1 MSTKNL
7 NKKLNHHNLSQP
19 SANPNFNEVRVRFA
33 PSPTGLMHLGNV
45 RTAVLNY
52 LFALRYQGTFVL
64 RIEDTDPERNFDV
77 GAKQILADLA
87 WLNLKYQEGP
97 YFQSQRASYY
107 QAALDQLIHKNLV
120 YRCFCSNL
128 ELERKRELQIA
139 MHLAPR
145 YDRTC
150 AQLTAAQIQA
160 KLAQAEPFI
169 WRFAINQAQQ
179 AKFYDLAKGLLEFE
193 LKNFSDFPLTRQ
205 DQSFTFIF
213 ANFVDDMVMLISHVL
228 RGDDHLTNTVSQIL
242 LYQAFEK
249 PVPTFWHLPLICNL
263 EGKKLSKRDF
273 GFSLGDLQKAGFLP
287 EAINNYL
294 GIIGATFTEEILSL
308 TELSQALDFEHIH
321 SAGQI
326 KYDVK
331 KLEWVNHKWISKL
344 TPAELVPLCKPFLEA
359 AYPEKFIKNQAAF
372 FNYRENNSLPLVP
385 TQAGRSLGEDWGEVE
400 GCGEHKLIMISKLV
414 QLIHTDLVTLAEI
427 VPLTKFYFCEPDY
440 NLIRQNL
447 NPAVKQLI
455 QKFLL
460 AQNNLANYTPEQL
473 LNCLKEQA
481 NQAKI
486 PAKTFFPALRLSL
499 TGAPAGLHIV
509 DLIDTLGLAETQ
521 KRLQQAVS

>member
-1 MSTKNL
+1 MSTK
-7 NKKLNHHNLSQP
+7 KLNSKLDHNFSQP
-19 SANPNFNEVRVRFA
+19 NVNSNFNEVRVRFA

-52 LFALRYQGTFVL
+52 LFALKYQGSFIL
-64 RIEDTDPERNFDV
+64 RIEDTDAERNFDI

-87 WLNLKYQEGP
+87 WLNLKFHEGP

-107 QAALDQLIHKNLV
+107 QTALDQLIQKKLV

-139 MHLAPR
+139 MHIAPR

-150 AQLTAAQIQA
+150 ALLTADQIQI
-160 KLAQAEPFI
+160 KLNQAEKFI
-169 WRFAINQAQQ
+169 WRFAVDQSQQ
-179 AKFYDLAKGLLEFE
+179 AKFYDLAKGELEFD
-193 LKNFSDFPLTRQ
+193 LKNFSDFPITRQ

-213 ANFVDDMVMLISHVL
+213 ANLVDDILMRISHVL
-228 RGDDHLTNTVSQIL
+228 RGDDHLTNTVNQIL
-242 LYQAFEK
+242 LYQALEK

-263 EGKKLSKRDF
+263 DGKKLSKRDF
-273 GFSLGDLQKAGFLP
+273 GFSLGDLQKAGYLP

-331 KLEWVNHKWISKL
+331 KLEWVNHKWISKF
-344 TPAELVPLCKPFLEA
+344 TPTELVPLCTPFLET
-359 AYPEKFIKNQAAF
+359 AYPEKFV
-372 FNYRENNSLPLVP
+372 NNNTGPAINPKIL
-385 TQAGRSLGEDWGEVE
+385 
-400 GCGEHKLIMISKLV
+400 KLIKLV
-414 QLIHTDLVTLAEI
+414 QTDLVTLADI
-427 VPLTKFYFCEPDY
+427 VPQTKFYFCEPDY
-440 NLIRQNL
+440 NLIKQNL
-447 NPAVKQLI
+447 APEIKQLI
-455 QKFLL
+455 QEFL
-460 AQNNLANYTPEQL
+460 NNHHSFNNYTPEQL
-473 LNCLKEQA
+473 LNLIKAQA

-486 PAKTFFPALRLSL
+486 PAKTLFPALRLVL
-499 TGAPAGLHIV
+499 TGQPAGLHIV
-509 DLIDTLGLAETQ
+509 DLIDTIGLNETL
-521 KRLQQAVS
+521 KRLHQATN

>member
-107 QAALDQLIHKNLV
+107 QAALDQLIQKNLV

-213 ANFVDDMVMLISHVL
+213 ANFVDDMDMRISHVL

-359 AYPEKFIKNQAAF
+359 AYPEKLNPH
-372 FNYRENNSLPLVP
+372 NH
-385 TQAGRSLGEDWGEVE
+385 TQL
-400 GCGEHKLIMISKLV
+400 LKLV

-447 NPAVKQLI
+447 SPAVKQLI

>member
-1 MSTKNL
+1 MST
-7 NKKLNHHNLSQP
+7 KKLNHHNLSQP
-19 SANPNFNEVRVRFA
+19 SVNANFNEVRVRFA

-52 LFALRYQGTFVL
+52 LFALKYQGTFVL
-64 RIEDTDPERNFDV
+64 RIEDTDAERNFDV
-77 GAKQILADLA
+77 GAKQILADLE
-87 WLNLKYQEGP
+87 WLNLKFQEGP
-97 YFQSQRASYY
+97 YFQSQRANYY
-107 QAALDQLIHKNLV
+107 QTALEQLIQKKLI

-150 AQLTAAQIQA
+150 ALLTAPQIQT
-160 KLAQAEPFI
+160 KLDQAEKFI
-169 WRFAINQAQQ
+169 WRFAVDQSTQ
-179 AKFYDLAKGLLEFE
+179 AKFYDLAKGELEFE

-213 ANFVDDMVMLISHVL
+213 ANLVDDILMRISHVL

-263 EGKKLSKRDF
+263 DGKKLSKRDF

-308 TELSQALDFEHIH
+308 SDLSQALDFEHIH

-331 KLEWVNHKWISKL
+331 KLEWVNHKWINKL
-344 TPAELVPLCKPFLEA
+344 TPEELVPLCRPFLAA
-359 AYPEKFIKNQAAF
+359 AYPDQLSS
-372 FNYRENNSLPLVP
+372 NNN
-385 TQAGRSLGEDWGEVE
+385 TQLL
-400 GCGEHKLIMISKLV
+400 KLIKLV
-414 QLIHTDLVTLAEI
+414 HTDLVMLAEI
-427 VPLTKFYFCEPDY
+427 VLQTKFYFCEPDY
-440 NLIRQNL
+440 NFIRQNL
-447 NPAVKQLI
+447 APEVKQLI
-455 QKFLL
+455 QEFLL
-460 AQNNLANYTPEQL
+460 AQNLNHTTIANTINNNNLNNYTPEQL

-486 PAKTFFPALRLSL
+486 PAKIFFPSLRLIL
-499 TGAPAGLHIV
+499 TGQPAGLHIV

-521 KRLQQAVS
+521 KRLQQVIS

>member
-1 MSTKNL
+1 VVT
-7 NKKLNHHNLSQP
+7 KKLNHHNLSQP
-19 SANPNFNEVRVRFA
+19 NANSNFNEVRVRFA

-52 LFALRYQGTFVL
+52 LFALKYQGTLVL
-64 RIEDTDPERNFDV
+64 RIEDTDAERNFDV
-77 GAKQILADLA
+77 GAKQILADLE
-87 WLNLKYQEGP
+87 WLNLKFSEGP

-107 QAALDQLIHKNLV
+107 QTALEQLIQKKLV

-145 YDRTC
+145 YDRAC
-150 AQLTAAQIQA
+150 AILTTEQIQV
-160 KLAQAEPFI
+160 KLNQAEKFI
-169 WRFAINQAQQ
+169 WRFAVDPNQQT
-179 AKFYDLAKGLLEFE
+179 KFYDLAKGDLEFE
-193 LKNFSDFPLTRQ
+193 LKNFSDFPITRQ
-205 DQSFTFIF
+205 DESFTFIF
-213 ANFVDDMVMLISHVL
+213 ANLVDDILMRISHVL

-263 EGKKLSKRDF
+263 DGKKLSKRDF

-331 KLEWVNHKWISKL
+331 KLEWVNHKWINKL
-344 TPAELVPLCKPFLEA
+344 TPEELVPLCRPFLET
-359 AYPEKFIKNQAAF
+359 AYPEKFTNDSKDTQ
-372 FNYRENNSLPLVP
+372 LV
-385 TQAGRSLGEDWGEVE
+385 
-400 GCGEHKLIMISKLV
+400 KLIKLV
-414 QLIHTDLVTLAEI
+414 HTDLVTLAEI
-427 VPLTKFYFCEPDY
+427 VPQTKFYFCEPDY
-440 NLIRQNL
+440 NFIRQNL
-447 NPAVKQLI
+447 SPEVKQLI
-455 QKFLL
+455 QEFLL
-460 AQNNLANYTPEQL
+460 AQNNLNNYTPEQL
-473 LNCLKEQA
+473 LNCLKTQA
-481 NQAKI
+481 NQAQI
-486 PAKTFFPALRLSL
+486 PAKIFFPALRLSL
-499 TGAPAGLHIV
+499 TGQPAGLHIV
-509 DLIDTLGLAETQ
+509 DLIDTLGLDETQ
-521 KRLQQAVS
+521 KRLQQAIS

>member
-107 QAALDQLIHKNLV
+107 QAALDQLIQKNLV

-213 ANFVDDMVMLISHVL
+213 ANFVDDMDMRISHVL

-344 TPAELVPLCKPFLEA
+344 TPAELVSLCKPFLEA
-359 AYPEKFIKNQAAF
+359 AYPEKLNPH
-372 FNYRENNSLPLVP
+372 NH
-385 TQAGRSLGEDWGEVE
+385 TQL
-400 GCGEHKLIMISKLV
+400 LKLV

-521 KRLQQAVS
+521 KRLQQVTGPSIHP

>member
-1 MSTKNL
+1 MSTK
-7 NKKLNHHNLSQP
+7 KLNSKLSQHNLGQLN
-19 SANPNFNEVRVRFA
+19 ANQNFNEVRVRFA

-52 LFALRYQGTFVL
+52 LFALKYQGSFIL
-64 RIEDTDPERNFDV
+64 RIEDTDAERNFDI

-87 WLNLKYQEGP
+87 WLNLKFQEGP

-107 QAALDQLIHKNLV
+107 QAALDQLIQKKLV

-150 AQLTAAQIQA
+150 ALLTTTQIQA
-160 KLAQAEPFI
+160 KLDQAEKFI
-169 WRFAINQAQQ
+169 WRFTVNQDQQ
-179 AKFYDLAKGLLEFE
+179 AKFYDLAKGELEFD
-193 LKNFSDFPLTRQ
+193 LKNFSDFPITRQ

-213 ANFVDDMVMLISHVL
+213 ANLVDDILMRISHVL
-228 RGDDHLTNTVSQIL
+228 RGDDHLTNTVNQIL
-242 LYQAFEK
+242 LYHALEK

-273 GFSLGDLQKAGFLP
+273 GFSLGDLQKAGYLP

-344 TPAELVPLCKPFLEA
+344 TPAELVPLCRPFLTA
-359 AYPEKFIKNQAAF
+359 AYPA
-372 FNYRENNSLPLVP
+372 NNNINIGPS
-385 TQAGRSLGEDWGEVE
+385 AD
-400 GCGEHKLIMISKLV
+400 SKLLN
-414 QLIHTDLVTLAEI
+414 LIKLVHTDLVTLADI
-427 VPLTKFYFCEPDY
+427 VPQTKFYFCEPDY
-440 NLIRQNL
+440 NFIKQNL
-447 NPAVKQLI
+447 APVIKQFV
-455 QKFLL
+455 QEFLNNN
-460 AQNNLANYTPEQL
+460 NNLKNYTPGQL
-473 LNCLKEQA
+473 LDLLKTQA
-481 NQAKI
+481 NQAEI
-486 PAKTFFPALRLSL
+486 PAKILFPALRLIL
-499 TGAPAGLHIV
+499 TGQPTGLHIV
-509 DLIDTLGLAETQ
+509 DLIETLGLIETI
-521 KRLQQAVS
+521 KRLQQAAS